1 MAIIQIPVG
10 GQAVG
15 VEVPDFAMDVTLRE
29 LVNEVRQQTTSV
41 AAGLSTLTSTTAN
54 AGNRQEATLL
64 NSLNRVG
71 QFIQNN
77 VPGGRQAVQTVSAVA
92 ETTNVLAESNK
103 LSTALKDGLLSNL
116 PIVGSRLSV
125 FGEALAAPVSIIEGM
140 SQALKNFVQVGG
152 SASMSMIEMKN
163 SAATIGLELSE
174 FSVLVGESGK
184 TVAALGGNTTEGTKR
199 LIELVSTLRSATQD
213 LAFLGMSSSE
223 MAQYMVDEM
232 EARRRLSNT
241 IDLQAMDSQQLSAAL
256 KERYINESAIARLTG
271 QDVRDRMKAQMDY
284 QMSVSGA
291 GVLASLQNQQQRA
304 ATEAFIGGTTQF
316 GENQQL
322 VQEMFNRQMMFGS
335 AFAGLSEELTSQ
347 AAIMMGLGIDL
358 QSFVAQQADAARAGN
373 VDMVQAMTNQ
383 FASEIKM
390 MAGTSNQQ
398 VLTGLSMLGVQGAEA
413 GAEMILGTITA
424 NSNAIGSYT
433 EQVIAQRQRIM
444 DDMETGLYQMQALQ
458 STYEQV
464 QANAIALKENFTL
477 QAFGVNAATESTA
490 GSAIVAGLTA
500 ANSGIQTANLA
511 LETVGQ
517 AQIALTDQIRDT
529 LGIEGSVTNM
539 FASMTT
545 MIDGL
550 NTTMAGYQAIIQG
563 YLVENRNN

>member
-41 AAGLSTLTSTTAN
+41 TAGLSTLTSTTAN

-77 VPGGRQAVQTVSAVA
+77 VPGSRSVVQTASAVA
-92 ETTNVLAESNK
+92 ETNNVLAESNK
-103 LSTALKDGLLSNL
+103 LSTALNDGLLSKL
-116 PIVGSRLSV
+116 PIVGNYLRG
-125 FGEALAAPVSIIEGM
+125 FGEALAAPVAIIEGM

-163 SAATIGLELSE
+163 SAATIGLELSD

-271 QDVRDRMKAQMDY
+271 QDVRDRMRAQMDY

-291 GVLASLQNQQQRA
+291 GVLASLQNQQQRT
-304 ATEAFIGGTTQF
+304 ATEAAVGGFTQF
-316 GENQQL
+316 GANQAL
-322 VQEMFNRQMMFGS
+322 VEEMFNRQMMFGS

-390 MAGTSNQQ
+390 MAGTGNQQ

-413 GAEMILGTITA
+413 GAEMILGTVTA
-424 NSNAIGSYT
+424 NANAIGSYT
-433 EQVIAQRQRIM
+433 EQVIAQRQRII
-444 DDMETGLYQMQALQ
+444 DDMNTGLYQMQALQ
-458 STYEQV
+458 TRYEEV
-464 QANAIALKENFTL
+464 QAGAIALKENLTL

-517 AQIALTDQIRDT
+517 AQIALTDQIKDV

-550 NTTMAGYQAIIQG
+550 NSTLAGHQAMLQG
-563 YLVENRNN
+563 YLVENRN